1 MIPEDIYDVIIIGGS
16 YAGLAAAMA
25 LGRALRRV
33 LVVDNGDPCN
43 KQTPYSHNFLT
54 QDGKTPREITALAK
68 RQVQT
73 YGSVAFFNGMAIAA
87 GTTEE
92 GFEIMVETGESFK
105 GKKLVLAT
113 GIKDILPAIPGFAE
127 SWGISVLHCPYC
139 HGYEVKEQKTGL
151 LANGD
156 LAYEMSA
163 LLSNWTDDLTVYTNG
178 PSTLR
183 ESQLVK
189 LQQNNIKIVETR
201 LSKLEHIEGYIYN
214 VILEDGLQESADVLY
229 AKLPFVQRST
239 IPLMLGCSLTE
250 EGYIKIDSAQKTTV
264 PGVFA
269 CGDSA
274 SKIRTVANAVGMGTT
289 TGIMVNKQL
298 IEEEF

>member
-1 MIPEDIYDVIIIGGS
+1 MILEDFYDVIIIGGS
-16 YAGLAAAMA
+16 YAGLGAAMA
-25 LGRALRRV
+25 LGRALRSV

-54 QDGKTPREITALAK
+54 QDGKTPREITGVAK

-73 YGSVAFFNGMAIAA
+73 YGSVAFFNGMATAA
-87 GTTEE
+87 GTTKE
-92 GFEIMVETGESFK
+92 GFEVMVETGETFK

-139 HGYEVKEQKTGL
+139 HGYEVRQQKTGL

-178 PSTLR
+178 LSTLR
-183 ESQLVK
+183 ESQLIK
-189 LQQNNIKIVETR
+189 LRQNNIKIVETR
-201 LSKLEHIEGYIYN
+201 LSKLEHLEGYIYN
-214 VILEDGLQESADVLY
+214 LILEDGSQEAADVLY

-239 IPLMLGCSLTE
+239 IPLILGCSLTE
-250 EGYIKIDSAQKTTV
+250 EGYIKTDSAQKTTV

-269 CGDSA
+269 CGDNA
-274 SKIRTVANAVGMGTT
+274 SKIRTVANAVAMGTT